1 MVLKSRDV
9 KLVEPELVEVPILAP
24 EGLRFTRYSAEFAV
38 SPDGRHVAFVATS
51 NAARRFGSDRWPRSI
66 LGRFLA
72 LKAHAIHSGARTA
85 TR

>member
-1 MVLKSRDV
+1 MLNSRHV
-9 KLVEPELVEVPILAP
+9 KLAEPELVELPILAP

-51 NAARRFGSDRWPRSI
+51 NAGSSLGSDRWPRSI